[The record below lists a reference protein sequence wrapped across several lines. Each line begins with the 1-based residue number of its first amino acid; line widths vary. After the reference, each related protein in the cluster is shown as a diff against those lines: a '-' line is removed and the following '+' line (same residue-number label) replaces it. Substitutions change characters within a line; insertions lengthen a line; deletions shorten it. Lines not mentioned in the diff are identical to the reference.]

1 MCVVF
6 LCLYICVC
14 GYSCVSILLSLI
26 NFHSSLPSSLPT
38 ILPLLEFVY
47 AYSIFIVLIHT
58 HKRLHAGIRV
68 LVWVRG
74 RGRKGEGGSGDHAG
88 RCTHLPSR
96 PSSQS
101 ITRRGGSVR
110 TEHRGQLHSNLSC
123 TTFAYVAHTS
133 ALTDPCAQAWRRHL
147 FTFTPGLRRG
157 RDLAGHVQRG
167 HAGNTSSCM
176 SSDR

>member
-1 MCVVF
+1 MTT
-6 LCLYICVC
+6 LDAARTY
-14 GYSCVSILLSLI
+14 
-26 NFHSSLPSSLPT
+26 PRA
-38 ILPLLEFVY
+38 LPLN
-47 AYSIFIVLIHT
+47 
-58 HKRLHAGIRV
+58 
-68 LVWVRG
+68 
-74 RGRKGEGGSGDHAG
+74 
-88 RCTHLPSR
+88 PSR
-96 PSSQS
+96 AEE
-101 ITRRGGSVR
+101 GSVR